1 MKLINIIISSIIILC
16 LDFLYLTPQN
26 KYFHKLF
33 LNLQGEKMKIRIVGV
48 ILCYIALILALN
60 YFIFD
65 KKGSYL
71 DAFLLG
77 FFIYVVYETT
87 NYATFSNWP
96 IRMLIVDSLW
106 GGILFVLTFYLTKFI
121 KKYFKIV

>member
-1 MKLINIIISSIIILC
+1 MNINNIIISSIIFLC

-33 LNLQGEKMKIRIVGV
+33 LDLQGEKMKIRMEGV
-48 ILCYIALILALN
+48 ILCYIALILAFN
-60 YFIFD
+60 YFIID

-87 NYATFSNWP
+87 NFATFSKWP
-96 IRMLIVDSLW
+96 VRMLIVDSLW
-106 GGILFVLTFYLTKFI
+106 GGILFVLTLYLTQLI
-121 KKYFKIV
+121 KKIF